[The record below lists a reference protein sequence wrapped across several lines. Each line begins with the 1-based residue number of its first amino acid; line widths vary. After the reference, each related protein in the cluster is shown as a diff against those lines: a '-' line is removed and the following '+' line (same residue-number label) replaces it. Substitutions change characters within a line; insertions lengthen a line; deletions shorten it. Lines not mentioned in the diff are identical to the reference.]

1 MNYIKNMGKRLS
13 LYLYSILLVLTA
25 FYSYALVDPNFTLL
39 NNQLWE
45 VFRNAMVQLG
55 YYQRPLSSLIYI
67 LIVGLLFGFH
77 FYFLKNYKKVD
88 LKFILIVLFFVAVA
102 SYPFLSHDFFNY
114 MFDAKIFSVYQ
125 KNPYLYKALDFPQD
139 DWLRF
144 MHWTH
149 RTYPYGPTFLP
160 ITLIPSFLA
169 MGKLFLN
176 FIFFKATFFL
186 FFWLGVY
193 SLSKIDK
200 KYAVFFAT
208 NPYVIVEGLVN
219 AHNDLVALSLVLF
232 GIYLMNKERVWSRVM
247 LLVSAGIKYV
257 SVPFIFITKDKKSLL
272 FKAVFIAQI
281 LLLIYLSF
289 SQEIQQWY
297 FLILIGFLPFLE
309 KFVYR
314 LNIFFAGLLLS
325 YYPFVAGGDWS
336 ATNLAVKHNIILAA
350 AVLFLL
356 SYFIKLRKR

>member
-1 MNYIKNMGKRLS
+1 MGKRLS

-77 FYFLKNYKKVD
+77 FYFLKNYRKVN
-88 LKFILIVLFFVAVA
+88 LKVVLIVLFFVAVA

-160 ITLIPSFLA
+160 ITLISFQRNQ
-169 MGKLFLN
+169 G
-176 FIFFKATFFL
+176 
-186 FFWLGVY
+186 
-193 SLSKIDK
+193 
-200 KYAVFFAT
+200 
-208 NPYVIVEGLVN
+208 
-219 AHNDLVALSLVLF
+219 
-232 GIYLMNKERVWSRVM
+232 
-247 LLVSAGIKYV
+247 
-257 SVPFIFITKDKKSLL
+257 
-272 FKAVFIAQI
+272 
-281 LLLIYLSF
+281 
-289 SQEIQQWY
+289 
-297 FLILIGFLPFLE
+297 
-309 KFVYR
+309 
-314 LNIFFAGLLLS
+314 
-325 YYPFVAGGDWS
+325 
-336 ATNLAVKHNIILAA
+336 
-350 AVLFLL
+350 
-356 SYFIKLRKR
+356 